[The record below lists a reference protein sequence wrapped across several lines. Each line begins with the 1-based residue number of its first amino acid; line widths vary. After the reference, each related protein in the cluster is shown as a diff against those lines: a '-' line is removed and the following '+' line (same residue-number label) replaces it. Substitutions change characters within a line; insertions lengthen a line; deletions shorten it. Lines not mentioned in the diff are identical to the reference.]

1 MMTAQN
7 VISSP
12 RKRNVSFSGKLFL
25 NRELCDN
32 IYYNQFILRRAW
44 LSKVHFQL
52 FLIISPFF
60 LVNIRYIL
68 ISVCFL
74 SIFSFG
80 VLRLTTVIYLLGDKN
95 LEKVIISKITQIMH
109 FFFLGN
115 KVDFLS
121 SDHMKLWAS
130 SPCSGMWTKQ
140 KQTLE
145 RESSKFMAVSTCSVC
160 QYLWCH
166 NQIKTIPSAIY
177 ISTVLRLHKFMS
189 RLLSRFKTIQMFRTL
204 KNQTIYFHIHFIF
217 SLRERKLSS
226 LIFLLKSA
234 RMRRETFRG
243 VKTSFVLP
251 YAMHS
256 GSCTLNSQ
264 YPCWGEL
271 RVSATESEHGLLLR
285 QMGNSQS
292 FISGVLLT
300 LQENLTCFEKNRH
313 TYFG

>member
-1 MMTAQN
+1 
-7 VISSP
+7 
-12 RKRNVSFSGKLFL
+12 
-25 NRELCDN
+25 
-32 IYYNQFILRRAW
+32 
-44 LSKVHFQL
+44 
-52 FLIISPFF
+52 
-60 LVNIRYIL
+60 
-68 ISVCFL
+68 
-74 SIFSFG
+74 
-80 VLRLTTVIYLLGDKN
+80 
-95 LEKVIISKITQIMH
+95 MH

-234 RMRRETFRG
+234 RMRRGDLQRGEDQLCASICNAFRELYPQFLVPLLGG
-243 VKTSFVLP
+243 VKSIG
-251 YAMHS
+251 Y
-256 GSCTLNSQ
+256 
-264 YPCWGEL
+264 
-271 RVSATESEHGLLLR
+271 
-285 QMGNSQS
+285 
-292 FISGVLLT
+292 
-300 LQENLTCFEKNRH
+300 
-313 TYFG
+313 